1 MKEAYVTDL
10 NGYYIEPTL
19 VADHVTGVFPIM
31 ELAKEPEL
39 EMMNAAEEPQE
50 PETILVGYTVAVPVP
65 PGLYKPRYDLE
76 AWKASIAPQYEQ
88 DLESLKQKQQSQE
101 EDEAKPLPQPVD
113 LAQFWIEGLTQEEI
127 DFIRNRPTPKAPIEV
142 LKEQNTQLLISSAQT
157 HKQVQNMQTQ
167 NTQLLLQN
175 AQLSQENK
183 HQQLQLSQ
191 LLIEIAQLKGG
202 K

>member
-19 VADHVTGVFPIM
+19 VADHVTGVFPIQ
-31 ELAKEPEL
+31 EPVPDTDEL
-39 EMMNAAEEPQE
+39 EPMEEAEEPQE
-50 PETILVGYTVAVPVP
+50 PETVLAGYTVAVPVP
-65 PGLYKPRYDLE
+65 AGLYKPRFDLE
-76 AWKASIAPQYEQ
+76 AWKAAEAQYEQ
-88 DLESLKQKQQSQE
+88 DLEAWRREQQSQE